1 MYNTYFLLLCKAI
14 KDLSQ
19 KKKKKRPQGNDPG
32 QPAHWGIHYLCHCS
46 GTEPKLSLSLFLQET
61 VCELL
66 EGRPQVLKLK

>member
-14 KDLSQ
+14 KDLSP
-19 KKKKKRPQGNDPG
+19 KKKKTPQGNDPG
-32 QPAHWGIHYLCHCS
+32 HPTHWGKRYLCYFS
-46 GTEPKLSLSLFLQET
+46 GTEPKLPLSLFLQET